1 MMRVMSSTPSPAVAA
16 FDWAHTYIWA
26 FLYYFL
32 ELFGGSQFPQGGTK
46 VKELN
51 YYIFIVPWGH
61 PNGVSQTHL
70 GPTMCV
76 HLFLAEWVTFLG

>member
-16 FDWAHTYIWA
+16 FDWTHTYFWA

-32 ELFGGSQFPQGGTK
+32 ELFGGSRFPQGGTK

-51 YYIFIVPWGH
+51 DYIIYCAMGTPKG
-61 PNGVSQTHL
+61 S
-70 GPTMCV
+70 
-76 HLFLAEWVTFLG
+76 